1 MVLCCEEGQGI
12 RYPPGRQMGGSVDQI
27 VWRDSY
33 KIGVDF
39 IDREHKMLFSTMNK
53 LLKISENEEKSEW
66 VCREG
71 AKYLRNH
78 TTEHFDHEEEYMR
91 SIGYSEYE
99 VHKRLHDSFRN
110 NTLPALEKEMEE
122 TQYSLESIRH
132 FLGVCIGW
140 VVAHTQTEDLAITG
154 KVSSKWVD
162 IPHEEEKDALG
173 QAIVQLV
180 DDIFHLK
187 AKMISDQYFGENF
200 GKVICCRFIYCS
212 QKKEKWEITLV
223 FEEALL
229 LKIISDILNTQYS
242 RVDDMVIN
250 VTRYISRQFLER
262 IRESFPSI
270 DLFELEKESLLTYE
284 QLVDS
289 FARSNPSCSLL
300 FDTGEGYFA
309 FCASASESMRGKI
322 VSNIDPNNA
331 MDAINDFLSKER
343 KKILVVDDSDF
354 MRARIVKLL
363 TGNYKVSEASSSISA
378 IQSLTVNRPDLI
390 VLDYEMPVC
399 DGRQALEMIRSEK
412 ETADIPVIFLTG
424 RGDRE
429 SVRNVMALKPEGYL
443 LKTMP
448 DEEIKKCI
456 DSFFAKKETE

>member
-1 MVLCCEEGQGI
+1 MLCFEAEG
-12 RYPPGRQMGGSVDQI
+12 RWATPGGQMGGSVEHI

-39 IDREHKMLFSTMNK
+39 IDREHKQLFSAMNK
-53 LLKISENEEKSEW
+53 LLKMSEDEEKSEW

-71 AKYLRNH
+71 AKYLKNH
-78 TTEHFDHEEEYMR
+78 TIEHFEHEEEYMR
-91 SIGYSEYE
+91 SINYSEYKI
-99 VHKRLHDSFRN
+99 HKRLHDNFRN
-110 NTLPALEKEMEE
+110 STLPSLEREMEE
-122 TQYSLESIRH
+122 TQYSVESIRH
-132 FLGVCIGW
+132 FVGVCIGW

-154 KVSSKWVD
+154 KVSSKWTD

-173 QAIVQLV
+173 KTIVDLI

-187 AKMISDQYFGENF
+187 AKMISEQYTGENF
-200 GKVICCRFIYCS
+200 GKVVCCRFAYSS
-212 QKKEKWEITLV
+212 QEKEKWEITMI
-223 FEEALL
+223 FEEHLL

-242 RVDDMVIN
+242 RIDDMVIN

-262 IRESFPSI
+262 IRESFPTM
-270 DLFELEKESLLTYE
+270 DLFDLVKESLLTYE
-284 QLVDS
+284 QLVEY
-289 FARSNPSCSLL
+289 FERTAPSCSLL
-300 FDTGEGYFA
+300 FNTGEGYFA
-309 FCASASESMRGKI
+309 FCAFTSDSMRGKI
-322 VSNIDPNNA
+322 VPNIDPDNA
-331 MDAINDFLSKER
+331 MVAINNFLAKDR

-354 MRARIVKLL
+354 MRAKIVKLL
-363 TGNYKVSEASSSISA
+363 IGDYKVTEANSSISA

-390 VLDYEMPVC
+390 ILDYEMPVC

-429 SVRNVMALKPEGYL
+429 SVRNVTALKPVGYL

-456 DSFFAKKETE
+456 DTFFAKRR